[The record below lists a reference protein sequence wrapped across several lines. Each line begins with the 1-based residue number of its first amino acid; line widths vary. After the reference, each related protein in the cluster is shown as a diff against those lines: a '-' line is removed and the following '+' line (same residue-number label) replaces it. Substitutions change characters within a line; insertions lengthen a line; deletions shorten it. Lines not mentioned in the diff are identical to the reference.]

1 MFLLQI
7 SIDVGPT
14 SELAFR
20 DFVGPMT
27 FSLAASFVTYVLY
40 AFFYGQTHIGA
51 GVHRTFLLGG
61 PAITALFVAI
71 QFSLPLS
78 LGLLGALSFIR
89 FRTPVKDP
97 AEIGFLL
104 LLIASSIG
112 AATYNYELVLMLYG
126 LSIAALLVQRVSSG
140 WWPGRGT
147 RDVFITVHT
156 DNYSV
161 VEAQLQAFLVERLH
175 GLQQESLSTTPDRV
189 SLQYRF
195 RRAVHGDRWGEF
207 SNELNAI
214 VAPAKAEVFVG

>member
-112 AATYNYELVLMLYG
+112 AATYNYELVLLLYALG
-126 LSIAALLVQRVSSG
+126 TGALLVQHVSSG

-147 RDVFITVHT
+147 RDVFITLHT

-161 VEAQLQAFLVERLH
+161 IESQVQAFLEERLH
-175 GLQQESLSTTPDRV
+175 GLRQESLSTTPDRV

-195 RRAVHGDRWGEF
+195 RRAVHDDRWGEF